1 MPSPR
6 LDFTCVS
13 GNRAE
18 VLTMETPQEEAI
30 DQTPARAARRRWSVG
45 LPFDARVRRLVG
57 DWGTQK
63 SPALIE
69 EMITTALKIARDE
82 MTVADLKLINRSA
95 KEMRSAAK
103 IFAPFKHLRKVVV
116 FGSARSARDSPDYKM
131 ATDFAC
137 EMVRQGF
144 MLITGGSD
152 GIMGGVQR
160 GAGRAH
166 SFALNIRLPSEQ
178 RVNEVIEGDPKLV
191 TLNYFFTRKL
201 SFVKEA
207 HAFALLPG
215 GFGTMD
221 EAFEVLTLMQT
232 GKARIVPVVLLDQ
245 PRGKYWAA
253 WMQFLTERL
262 LKFGFISEEDF
273 AFFKIKHSAQ
283 DAAAEI
289 TQFYK
294 VFHSA
299 RWVGERFFIR
309 LNRSLS
315 NEALID
321 LNNHFTDIL
330 SAGEIVQ
337 RTAIPKENDEL
348 ETLDLPRLIFT
359 PVRTRFG
366 RFRQLIDAINSSPTT

>member
-1 MPSPR
+1 MKSRSLGP
-6 LDFTCVS
+6 
-13 GNRAE
+13 
-18 VLTMETPQEEAI
+18 
-30 DQTPARAARRRWSVG
+30 
-45 LPFDARVRRLVG
+45 PFDRRVKKLVR
-57 DWGTQK
+57 DWGARK
-63 SPALIE
+63 SRALIE

-82 MTVADLKLINRSA
+82 ITQADLKLINRSA

-116 FGSARSARDSPDYKM
+116 FGSARSARDTPDYKM

-137 EMVRQGF
+137 EMVSQGF
-144 MLITGGSD
+144 MLIAGGNE
-152 GIMGGVQR
+152 GIMGAVQR

-166 SFALNIRLPSEQ
+166 SFALSVRLPSEQ
-178 RVNEVIEGDPKLV
+178 RVDESTEGDPKLV

-207 HAFALLPG
+207 HGFALLPG

-232 GKARIVPVVLLDQ
+232 GKTRIVPVVLLDR
-245 PRGKYWAA
+245 PRGKYWET
-253 WMQFLTERL
+253 WMQFLTKRL

-273 AFFKIKHSAQ
+273 AFFKIRHSAQ

-289 TQFYK
+289 TSFYK

-299 RWVGERFFIR
+299 RWVRERFVIR

-315 NEALID
+315 KEALID
-321 LNNHFTDIL
+321 LNNRFADIL
-330 SAGEIVQ
+330 RTGEIVQ
-337 RTAIPKENDEL
+337 RTAISKEDVEL
-348 ETLDLPRLIFT
+348 ETSDLPQLIFT
-359 PVRTRFG
+359 PVRSRFG
-366 RFRQLIDAINSSPTT
+366 RFRQLIDAINSSRAN

>member
-1 MPSPR
+1 MSELCIQMEPS
-6 LDFTCVS
+6 S
-13 GNRAE
+13 
-18 VLTMETPQEEAI
+18 EEAI
-30 DQTPARAARRRWSVG
+30 DQAPAGAARHPWSVG
-45 LPFDARVRRLVG
+45 PPFDARVRQLVR
-57 DWGTQK
+57 DWGAPK

-82 MTVADLKLINRSA
+82 LTVADLKLINRSA

-103 IFAPFKHLRKVVV
+103 IFAPLKRFRKVVV
-116 FGSARSARDSPDYKM
+116 FGSARSAHDSPDYKM

-137 EMVRQGF
+137 EMVKDGF
-144 MLITGGSD
+144 MLIAGGSD
-152 GIMGGVQR
+152 GIMAAVQR
-160 GAGRAH
+160 GAGRAR
-166 SFALNIRLPSEQ
+166 SFALGIRLPSEQ
-178 RVNEVIEGDPKLV
+178 RVNEAIEDDPKLV

-207 HAFALLPG
+207 HAFALFPG

-221 EAFEVLTLMQT
+221 EAFEVLALLQT
-232 GKARIVPVVLLDQ
+232 GKTRIVPVVLLDQ
-245 PRGKYWAA
+245 PGGKYWET
-253 WMQFLTERL
+253 WMQFLSERL
-262 LKFGFISEEDF
+262 LSFGFISEEDF
-273 AFFKIKHSAQ
+273 AFFKIKHNAQ

-299 RWVGERFFIR
+299 RWAGERFVIR

-315 NEALID
+315 NKALVD

-330 SAGEIVQ
+330 RTGEIVQ
-337 RTAIPKENDEL
+337 RVAPEKENDEL

-359 PVRTRFG
+359 PVRSRFG
-366 RFRQLIDAINSSPTT
+366 RFRQLIDAINCSPTT

>member
-1 MPSPR
+1 M
-6 LDFTCVS
+6 
-13 GNRAE
+13 G
-18 VLTMETPQEEAI
+18 TPTEEPI
-30 DQTPARAARRRWSVG
+30 DQATARGGRRQWRVG
-45 LPFDARVRRLVG
+45 PPFDARIKQLVR

-69 EMITTALKIARDE
+69 EMITTALKVARDE
-82 MTVADLKLINRSA
+82 MTVADIKLINRSA

-103 IFAPFKHLRKVVV
+103 IFAPFKRLRKVVV
-116 FGSARSARDSPDYKM
+116 FGSARSTRDSPDYKM

-144 MLITGGSD
+144 MLITGGSE
-152 GIMGGVQR
+152 GIMGAVQR

-166 SFALNIRLPSEQ
+166 SFALSIRLPSEQ
-178 RVNEVIEGDPKLV
+178 RVNEIIEGDPKLV

-207 HAFALLPG
+207 HAFVLSPG

-232 GKARIVPVVLLDQ
+232 GKTRIVPVVLLDR
-245 PRGKYWAA
+245 PRGKYWET

-273 AFFKIKHSAQ
+273 AFFKIKHSAL

-289 TQFYK
+289 IQFYK

-299 RWVGERFFIR
+299 RWIGERFVIR

-315 NEALID
+315 SEALVD
-321 LNNHFTDIL
+321 LNNQFTDIVRTG
-330 SAGEIVQ
+330 AIVQ
-337 RTAIPKENDEL
+337 RAALVRENNEL
-348 ETLDLPRLIFT
+348 ETRDLPRLIF
-359 PVRTRFG
+359 PPFRSRFG
-366 RFRQLIDAINSSPTT
+366 RFRQLIDAINSSPTA

>member
-1 MPSPR
+1 VKGFPE
-6 LDFTCVS
+6 
-13 GNRAE
+13 RAIHR
-18 VLTMETPQEEAI
+18 VQKK
-30 DQTPARAARRRWSVG
+30 AARGRWSLG
-45 LPFDARVRRLVG
+45 APFDTRVRKLVR

-69 EMITTALKIARDE
+69 EMITTALKIAHDE
-82 MTVADLKLINRSA
+82 MTLADIKLITRSA

-116 FGSARSARDSPDYKM
+116 FGSARSAYDSPNHKM

-137 EMVRQGF
+137 EMVRRGF
-144 MLITGGSD
+144 MLIAGGSD
-152 GIMGGVQR
+152 GIMGAVQR
-160 GAGRAH
+160 GAGHAY
-166 SFALNIRLPSEQ
+166 SFALGIRLPSEK
-178 RVNEVIEGDPKLV
+178 RANEPIEDDPKLM

-207 HAFALLPG
+207 HAFALFPG

-221 EAFEVLTLMQT
+221 EAFEVLALIQT
-232 GKARIVPVVLLDQ
+232 GKTRIVPIVLLDR
-245 PRGKYWAA
+245 PREKYWET
-253 WMQFLTERL
+253 WMQFLTKRL

-273 AFFKIKHSAQ
+273 AFFKIKHNAQ

-299 RWVGERFFIR
+299 RWVGERFLIR

-315 NEALID
+315 NEALVD
-321 LNNHFTDIL
+321 LNNRFRDIL
-330 SAGEIVQ
+330 RTGEIVQ
-337 RTAIPKENDEL
+337 HVAPGKENDERESL
-348 ETLDLPRLIFT
+348 GLPQLIFT
-359 PVRTRFG
+359 PVRSRFG

>member
-1 MPSPR
+1 VKESPGR
-6 LDFTCVS
+6 
-13 GNRAE
+13 
-18 VLTMETPQEEAI
+18 AI
-30 DQTPARAARRRWSVG
+30 DRVQRKATGGHWSVG
-45 LPFDARVRRLVG
+45 APFDKRVKKLVR
-57 DWGTQK
+57 DWGAKK
-63 SPALIE
+63 SSALIE
-69 EMITTALKIARDE
+69 EMITTALKIARDG

-131 ATDFAC
+131 AAQFAC

-144 MLITGGSD
+144 MLIAGGSD
-152 GIMGGVQR
+152 GIMGAVQR

-166 SFALNIRLPSEQ
+166 SFALGIRLPSE
-178 RVNEVIEGDPKLV
+178 RRANEPIEGDPKLV

-232 GKARIVPVVLLDQ
+232 GKARIVPVVLLDR
-245 PRGKYWAA
+245 PRGKYWET
-253 WMQFLTERL
+253 WKQFLTKRL

-273 AFFKIKHSAQ
+273 AFFKIKHNAQ

-289 TQFYK
+289 AQFYK

-299 RWVGERFFIR
+299 RWAGDRFVIR
-309 LNRSLS
+309 VNRPLS
-315 NEALID
+315 NEALAD
-321 LNNHFTDIL
+321 LNNHFRDIVRT
-330 SAGEIVQ
+330 GEIVQ
-337 RTAIPKENDEL
+337 HAAPGKQIDEL
-348 ETLDLPRLIFT
+348 ETPRLPRLIFT
-359 PVRTRFG
+359 PVRSRFG
-366 RFRQLIDAINSSPTT
+366 RFRQLIDSINSFGG

>member
-1 MPSPR
+1 M
-6 LDFTCVS
+6 
-13 GNRAE
+13 GNRS
-18 VLTMETPQEEAI
+18 LGPQ
-30 DQTPARAARRRWSVG
+30 
-45 LPFDARVRRLVG
+45 FDKRVKKLVQ
-57 DWGTQK
+57 DWGAEK
-63 SPALIE
+63 SAGFIE

-116 FGSARSARDSPDYKM
+116 FGSARSARDSPDCKM

-137 EMVRQGF
+137 EMVKLGF
-144 MLITGGSD
+144 MLIAGGNE
-152 GIMGGVQR
+152 GIMGAVQR

-166 SFALNIRLPSEQ
+166 SFALGVRLPSEQ
-178 RVNEVIEGDPKLV
+178 RPDEPTEGDPKLV

-215 GFGTMD
+215 GFGTLD

-232 GKARIVPVVLLDQ
+232 GKTPIVPVVLLDR
-245 PRGKYWAA
+245 PRGKYWET
-253 WMQFLTERL
+253 WKQFLTKRL

-273 AFFKIKHSAQ
+273 AFFKIKHTAQ

-299 RWVGERFFIR
+299 RWVGERYVIR
-309 LNRSLS
+309 LNRLLAD
-315 NEALID
+315 EAIAD
-321 LNNHFTDIL
+321 LNKQFKDTVRT
-330 SAGEIVQ
+330 GQIVQ
-337 RTAIPKENDEL
+337 RLAPGKEEDGIEHG
-348 ETLDLPRLIFT
+348 DFPRLIFT
-359 PVRTRFG
+359 PVRSRFG
-366 RFRQLIDAINSSPTT
+366 RFRQLIDAINSSKLIEPF

>member
-1 MPSPR
+1 
-6 LDFTCVS
+6 
-13 GNRAE
+13 
-18 VLTMETPQEEAI
+18 
-30 DQTPARAARRRWSVG
+30 
-45 LPFDARVRRLVG
+45 
-57 DWGTQK
+57 
-63 SPALIE
+63 LIE
-69 EMITTALKIARDE
+69 EMITTALKIGRDKLS
-82 MTVADLKLINRSA
+82 VADLKLINRST

-103 IFAPFKHLRKVVV
+103 VFAPFKHLRKVVV
-116 FGSARSARDSPDYKM
+116 FGSARSTRDSPDYKV

-144 MLITGGSD
+144 MVIAGGSE
-152 GIMGGVQR
+152 GIMDAVQR

-178 RVNEVIEGDPKLV
+178 RVNEIIEDDPKLI

-232 GKARIVPVVLLDQ
+232 GKTRIVPIVLLDR
-245 PRGKYWAA
+245 PRGKYWET
-253 WMQFLTERL
+253 WMQFLTKGL
-262 LKFGFISEEDF
+262 LKFGFISKEDF
-273 AFFKIKHSAQ
+273 AFFKIKHNAQ

-294 VFHSA
+294 VFHSG
-299 RWVGERFFIR
+299 RRVGERCVIR

-315 NEALID
+315 NDALVN
-321 LNNHFTDIL
+321 LNNHFEDIL
-330 SAGEIVQ
+330 RTGAIVQ
-337 RTAIPKENDEL
+337 RVAPGKENDEL
-348 ETLDLPRLIFT
+348 ETFDLPRLIFT
-359 PVRTRFG
+359 PVRSRFG
-366 RFRQLIDAINSSPTT
+366 RFRQLIDAINSSETS

>member
-1 MPSPR
+1 
-6 LDFTCVS
+6 
-13 GNRAE
+13 
-18 VLTMETPQEEAI
+18 
-30 DQTPARAARRRWSVG
+30 
-45 LPFDARVRRLVG
+45 
-57 DWGTQK
+57 
-63 SPALIE
+63 
-69 EMITTALKIARDE
+69 MIATALKIARDE
-82 MTVADLKLINRSA
+82 MTVADLKLINRAA
-95 KEMRSAAK
+95 KEMRCAAK
-103 IFAPFKHLRKVVV
+103 IFAPFKHLRKVAV
-116 FGSARSARDSPDYKM
+116 FGSARSADDSPNCKM

-144 MLITGGSD
+144 MLIAGGSD
-152 GIMGGVQR
+152 GIMGAVQR

-166 SFALNIRLPSEQ
+166 SFALSIRLPSEQ
-178 RVNEVIEGDPKLV
+178 RVNELIEGDPKLV

-232 GKARIVPVVLLDQ
+232 GKARIVPIVLLDR
-245 PRGKYWAA
+245 PREKYWET

-273 AFFKIKHSAQ
+273 AFFKIKHSVQ

-299 RWVGERFFIR
+299 RWVGERFVIR

-315 NEALID
+315 NEALVD

-330 SAGEIVQ
+330 RRGKIVQ
-337 RTAIPKENDEL
+337 RVALPKENDEL

-359 PVRTRFG
+359 PIRSRFG
-366 RFRQLIDAINSSPTT
+366 RFRQLIDAINCSPTM